1 MAADVPYFDTSYLVR
16 LYLRDHGFEAVRERA
31 GSAASIASAWHAQAE
46 ITAALHR
53 SFREGRLQQNV
64 YLRALDQFV
73 SESNDGL
80 FVWLPLTDPVQ
91 QRVERFFQNAPANVF
106 LRAADALHLAC
117 AAEHGYGEVHSHDR
131 HFLAAAP
138 LFGLRGVNVI
148 GPEAP

>member
-1 MAADVPYFDTSYLVR
+1 MAANVPYFDTSYLVR
-16 LYLRDHGFEAVRERA
+16 LYLRDHGFEAVRELA

-53 SFREGRLQQNV
+53 SYREGRLQHGA
-64 YLRALDQFV
+64 YLHALEQFTT
-73 SESNDGL
+73 ESNDGL

-91 QRVERFFQNAPANVF
+91 QRVERFFQSAPDTVF

-117 AAEHGYGEVHSHDR
+117 AVEHGYSEVHSHDR

-138 LFGLRGVNVI
+138 LFGIRGTNVI
-148 GPEAP
+148 EPETL